1 MNCPDE
7 KHTEESKI
15 ENPNTELKKSKS
27 PTRWD
32 VILAIIGLIMFIFAG
47 VVIPDAGRVVDNEF
61 VPSKL
66 QPLLIGM
73 FIVGPLFMLTGI
85 ISMLIRFFKWII
97 SSLRTKS
104 GTK

>member
-27 PTRWD
+27 PARWD

-66 QPLLIGM
+66 RPLLIGM

-97 SSLRTKS
+97 SSLGTKS
-104 GTK
+104 GTN